1 MFAIH
6 EFEFVL
12 FLYIINSINFL
23 KSNNIRIWCLKMDF
37 DEEFDDEF
45 DDEFDEELDEDL
57 DEDLSEDSEDI
68 KEPTDSIIPDEQP
81 KSKAPSSP
89 PEGDKISVF
98 FMSTIGPGEKK
109 QKLLVNTGNTAGAIK
124 ETAANL
130 FGLDPND
137 FHLSTG
143 GVTMDEDSTLSDY
156 NIRDG
161 DDILLIPASTA
172 GLYFA

>member
-1 MFAIH
+1 
-6 EFEFVL
+6 
-12 FLYIINSINFL
+12 
-23 KSNNIRIWCLKMDF
+23 MDF

-45 DDEFDEELDEDL
+45 DDEFDEELDENL
-57 DEDLSEDSEDI
+57 DEDLSEDSKDLQ
-68 KEPTDSIIPDEQP
+68 EPTDSITPDEQP
-81 KSKAPSSP
+81 KSKAPSP
-89 PEGDKISVF
+89 TPEGKKIAVF

-130 FGLDPND
+130 FGLDPID

-143 GVTMDEDSTLSDY
+143 GVTMDEASTLSDY
-156 NIRDG
+156 DIRDG

-172 GLYFA
+172 GLYFV